1 MNVQLIWNSIQAF
14 HANAVNSL
22 LYAFSNNWC
31 LILLVIAALTSVIMG
46 VREENA
52 AVVREE
58 QNIL

>member
-1 MNVQLIWNSIQAF
+1 MNVQLMWESFQAF

-22 LYAFSNNWC
+22 LYSFSNNWC
-31 LILLVIAALTSVIMG
+31 LILLVLAALASIIMG
-46 VREENA
+46 IKEENA

>member
-1 MNVQLIWNSIQAF
+1 MNVHLIWNSIQAF

-31 LILLVIAALTSVIMG
+31 LILLVIAALASVIMG

>member
-31 LILLVIAALTSVIMG
+31 LILLVMAALASVIMG